1 MKIKKSDI
9 GKSCMVRLEEDFSL
23 QEAILIGNYSGI
35 YKVYVFDDRTVYDI
49 EPNELIT
56 LGNRVIPNWD
66 TMKKELLEENKKI
79 ILSDPSIPEKYQTGY
94 NFKISS
100 PITQHTKD
108 EMNAIVAASRKR
120 ERNDCIG

>member
-79 ILSDPSIPEKYQTGY
+79 LLSDTSIPEKYQTGFY
-94 NFKISS
+94 INSS
-100 PITQHTKD
+100 PITQYTKD
-108 EMNAIVAASRKR
+108 ELNIIVAASRKR
-120 ERNDCIG
+120 ERNDCIY